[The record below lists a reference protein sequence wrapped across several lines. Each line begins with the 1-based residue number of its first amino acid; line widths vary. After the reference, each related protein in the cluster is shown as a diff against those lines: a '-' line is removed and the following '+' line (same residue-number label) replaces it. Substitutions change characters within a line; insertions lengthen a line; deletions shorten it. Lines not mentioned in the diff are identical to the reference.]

1 MKKEGDPL
9 QKKKKSKHGGIKG
22 QKRKKKGSEKERRI
36 QVWSQ
41 CTLVPW
47 RSETVAP
54 LVTCKEEKETWMS
67 CKHF

>member
-9 QKKKKSKHGGIKG
+9 QKKKKK
-22 QKRKKKGSEKERRI
+22 KRSEKERRI
-36 QVWSQ
+36 QVWPQ

-54 LVTCKEEKETWMS
+54 RITWVARSGEEEEEEA
-67 CKHF
+67 CDLPGQIA